1 MKNFFI
7 NYTNTLPYSNII
19 DFINYEKLENKNN
32 IEPPLY
38 SKIESIQSL
47 LLDRIESL
55 KTQEEIAECL
65 KQYLNKNHI
74 DENSPLKEIQYGL
87 PQDITD
93 EDFFRRYPNTL
104 NLSDLLDYLNGNV
117 MVFENQESVNNY
129 IQNII
134 NDLLTITDPL
144 TIYQEILATITE

>member
-19 DFINYEKLENKNN
+19 DFINYEKLENKDN

-65 KQYLNKNHI
+65 KQYLNKNYI
-74 DENSPLKEIQYGL
+74 DENSPLKEIQCGL

-104 NLSDLLDYLNGNV
+104 NLSDLLDYLSGNV
-117 MVFENQESVNNY
+117 MIFENQESVNNY